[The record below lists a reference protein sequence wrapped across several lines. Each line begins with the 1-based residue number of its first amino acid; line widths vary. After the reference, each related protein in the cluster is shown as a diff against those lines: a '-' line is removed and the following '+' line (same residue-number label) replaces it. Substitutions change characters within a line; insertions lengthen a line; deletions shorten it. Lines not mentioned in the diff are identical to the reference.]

1 MMTLAQA
8 HALLPGSTLVG
19 AGATELQRVHSD
31 TRSLRSGDLFVALKG
46 EHFDAH
52 DFLAQAKASG
62 AAAAIAEHGLQ
73 AAGLPGLQ
81 VSDTQQALTE
91 LARAWRQT
99 MHLPLIA
106 VTGSNGKTTVTQM
119 IATILRSWLGDAAF
133 ATAGNL
139 NNHIGVPLTL
149 LRLRQDDSAFHRAGV
164 VELGMNHPG
173 EIALLAG
180 LAAPSV
186 ALVNNAQREHQE
198 FMASVE
204 AVARE
209 NGAVIEALGASGVA
223 VFPADDAHAGV
234 WHALAG
240 RRPMLTFALQGP
252 ADVTCHA
259 EWMGRETTG
268 RSRDSLTPAG
278 GGLGLPSPGGARPH
292 WALLLQTPAGAQ
304 TLQLHVAGWHNV
316 RNALAAAACAL
327 AAGCPLEAIRRGLE
341 AFEPVQGRSQVK
353 AFTRQGR
360 AVTLIDDSYNA
371 NPDSVRAAIDV
382 LAALPAPRW
391 LVLGDMGEVGDQSTA
406 FHREVGAYAQARG
419 IETLWTAGSA
429 SRHAADVFGAASG
442 AAFGA
447 GSGTACAEPSKTAN
461 PARHFDTPESLITAL
476 AQAPACRAVL
486 VKGSRFMAMERVVA
500 ALIDA
505 DAAAVGAP
513 HAA

>member
-8 HALLPGSTLVG
+8 HALLPGSVLVG
-19 AGATELQRVHSD
+19 DGTTALQRVHSD

-62 AAAAIAEHGLQ
+62 AAAAIAGHGLQ

-81 VSDTQQALTE
+81 VADTQQALTE

-119 IATILRSWLGDAAF
+119 IATILRTWLGDAAF
-133 ATAGNL
+133 ATVGNL

-149 LRLRQDDSAFHRAGV
+149 LRLRQDEAVWHRAGV

-173 EIALLAG
+173 EIALLAA

-223 VFPADDAHAGV
+223 VFPADDDHAGV

-240 RRPMLTFALQGP
+240 QRPMLTFALQGP

-259 EWMGRETTG
+259 EWTA
-268 RSRDSLTPAG
+268 D
-278 GGLGLPSPGGARPH
+278 H
-292 WALLLQTPAGAQ
+292 WALLLRTPAGAQ

-316 RNALAAAACAL
+316 KNALAAAACAL
-327 AAGCPLEAIRRGLE
+327 AVGCPLEAIRRGLE
-341 AFEPVQGRSQVK
+341 AFKPVQGRSQVK
-353 AFTRQGR
+353 EFMRHGQ

-382 LAALPAPRW
+382 LAALPGPRW
-391 LVLGDMGEVGDQSTA
+391 LVLGDMGEVGDQSPA

-419 IETLWTAGSA
+419 IEALWTAGRA
-429 SRHAADVFGAASG
+429 SRPAADAFVAAFVAASG
-442 AAFGA
+442 AAFAA
-447 GSGTACAEPSKTAN
+447 GSKTAN
-461 PARHFDTPESLITAL
+461 TARHFDTTEDLIAAL
-476 AQAPACRAVL
+476 AQAPDCRAVV

-500 ALIDA
+500 ALVG
-505 DAAAVGAP
+505 AATEATGAP